1 MSGVHVAAAAVW
13 REVKVLRV
21 IVEVV
26 LLEELLQLLN
36 RAEPDAA
43 RAVQGVQ
50 KIVTKVIT
58 PLIFD

>member
-1 MSGVHVAAAAVW
+1 MSGVHMAVVGL
-13 REVKVLRV
+13 EVKVLWV